1 MTAVLEKT
9 NALTLITRQ
18 AYTEER
24 PLFGTHDVR
33 LEEVSFSGP
42 GESALKECRNI
53 EAVRCTFAGKYPL
66 WHNRGALITNCI
78 FPETGRAAIW
88 YGQNITMKNTRVEA
102 PKMFRE
108 VDGLLLEDVQL
119 PNAVEC
125 LWNCRNARLRRVD
138 VQKGDYLFINGRNL
152 CAEDFTLQGN
162 YSFQYTQNVEIR
174 RAKIQSKD
182 AFWNSENVTVY
193 DSEITGEYL
202 GWHSKNLRLV
212 NCTISGTQPL
222 CYAEGLVLENCI
234 MTQACDLCF
243 EYASLE
249 ADIKGGVASVKNP
262 RAGSITAD
270 AYGNIILDEHIKSP
284 GNCQIIRRNGGK

>member
-24 PLFGTHDVR
+24 PLFGAHEVR

-66 WHNRGALITNCI
+66 WHNRGALLTDCI

-88 YGQNITMKNTRVEA
+88 YSQNITMKNT
-102 PKMFRE
+102 
-108 VDGLLLEDVQL
+108 
-119 PNAVEC
+119 
-125 LWNCRNARLRRVD
+125 RVD
-138 VQKGDYLFINGRNL
+138 VQKGDYLFLNGRNL

-222 CYAEGLVLENCI
+222 CYAAGLVLENCI
-234 MTQACDLCF
+234 MTQDCDLCF
-243 EYASLE
+243 EYASLK

-284 GNCQIIRRNGGK
+284 GNCQTIRRSGGK